1 MFDTDKMMCVDIDTI
16 KACMNRGG
24 LLYKPEVES
33 IKSNL
38 ASITQS
44 VANYGIKILSL
55 SDSHYGDKKHA
66 LAESELKINGG
77 SFDLHAIVGTE
88 EAEKIPETLL
98 NEYISIPTDLII
110 GYDNLQKMIPN
121 VKQIVV
127 EKQAICAFYDKSNI
141 GGNPVLYQILDILE
155 PQDIFVYGVYTEYCV
170 LENTM
175 PFLVMGKNVWIIR
188 DAIVPYN
195 INSGMGGV
203 YLNFPDDGD
212 RALADMANMGARF
225 ITTEEFLRLLIN
237 NFGSL

>member
-44 VANYGIKILSL
+44 VANYGIKI
-55 SDSHYGDKKHA
+55 
-66 LAESELKINGG
+66 LKINGG

-225 ITTEEFLRLLIN
+225 ITTEDFLRLLIN